1 MIEHL
6 LATYGYLALL
16 GLVFLESLG
25 VPLPGETALLTA
37 AAVSATGRL
46 AFPGVLVAA
55 AAGAIMGDACG
66 YWIGRLGGLR
76 LLRRYGRLVRLD
88 DRKLEKGRRFFQ
100 RHGGKT
106 VFLGRFVALLR
117 TTAALLAGVSCMPYL
132 RFTLFNAAGG
142 VCWTALVGTLGYA
155 FGRNLPAVER
165 WIAQAGAMAVLLLAL
180 LVALPFLAGW
190 IIRNRSAILG
200 AVTRILDRAGISRAL
215 QAMARR
221 FPRSSAFLGRR
232 FSTAEYL
239 GLHLTLG
246 LLLSLAALW
255 VFAGIAEDV
264 IHHDPITQF
273 DLEVAHALHSYNSSA
288 VLSIATTLTL
298 AGSPVVIVPLALV
311 VGAILIQRR
320 QWIFLWGWLTA
331 LAGGAALDTALKMLF
346 RRPRPVWEDPWAVAH
361 GWSFPSG
368 HAMGS
373 LVAYGMIAYLAVG
386 TRREWSLK
394 IAVIGGL
401 SLLILL
407 IGLTRLYLGVHY
419 FSDVIGGYA
428 AGAVWLASCISACEV
443 ARRRSRSRAAAPAG
457 E

>member
-6 LATYGYLALL
+6 LASYGYLALL

-37 AAVSATGRL
+37 AALSATGRL

-55 AAGAIMGDACG
+55 ATGAIAGDACG

-76 LLRRYGRLVRLD
+76 LLQRYGRLVRLD

-106 VFLGRFVALLR
+106 VFLGRFVAILR

-142 VCWTALVGTLGYA
+142 ICWTALVGTLGYG
-155 FGRNLPAVER
+155 FGRNLRAVER

-180 LVALPFLAGW
+180 LIALPFLVGW
-190 IIRNRSAILG
+190 IIRNRSAILA
-200 AVTRILDRAGISRAL
+200 AVTRTLDRVGISRAL

-255 VFAGIAEDV
+255 VFANIAEDV

-273 DLEVAHALHSYNSSA
+273 DLTFAHALHSYNSNA

-298 AGSPVVIVPLALV
+298 AGSPVVILPLALI

-320 QWIFLWGWLTA
+320 QWIFLWGWLTG
-331 LAGGAALDTALKMLF
+331 LAGGAALDTALKMMF
-346 RRPRPVWEDPWAVAH
+346 RRPRPVWETPWAVAH

-373 LVAYGMIAYLAVG
+373 LVAYGMIAYLAVA
-386 TRREWSLK
+386 TRREWSLR
-394 IAVIGGL
+394 IAVIGGS

-419 FSDVIGGYA
+419 FSDVMGGYA

-443 ARRRSRSRAAAPAG
+443 ARRRSRSRAAAGA
-457 E
+457 

>member
-37 AAVSATGRL
+37 AALSATGRL

-55 AAGAIMGDACG
+55 AAGAIAGDACG

-76 LLRRYGRLVRLD
+76 LLQRYGRLVRLD

-117 TTAALLAGVSCMPYL
+117 TTAALLAGVSRMPYL

-142 VCWTALVGTLGYA
+142 ICWTTLVGALGYA

-180 LVALPFLAGW
+180 VVALPFLGGW
-190 IIRNRSAILG
+190 IIGNRRAILG
-200 AVTRILDRAGISRAL
+200 AVTRTLDHVGITRAL
-215 QAMARR
+215 QAIARR

-239 GLHLTLG
+239 GLHLTIG

-273 DLEVAHALHSYNSSA
+273 DIELANALHSYNSSA
-288 VLSIATTLTL
+288 VLSTALALTL
-298 AGSPVVIVPLALV
+298 AGSPMVIVPLALV

-320 QWIFLWGWLTA
+320 QWIFLWGWLSA
-331 LAGGAALDTALKMLF
+331 LAGGAALDAALKMLF
-346 RRPRPVWEDPWAVAH
+346 QRPRPVWEDPWAVAQ

-373 LVAYGMIAYLAVG
+373 LLTYGMIAYLAVA
-386 TRREWSLK
+386 TRPQWSLR
-394 IAVIGGL
+394 IAVIGGM

-419 FSDVIGGYA
+419 FSDVMGGYA
-428 AGAVWLASCISACEV
+428 AGAVWLTSCISACEV
-443 ARRRSRSRAAAPAG
+443 ARRRSRSRAQTAG
-457 E
+457 A

>member
-6 LATYGYLALL
+6 LATYGYLALF
-16 GLVFLESLG
+16 GLVFMESLG

-37 AAVSATGRL
+37 AALSATGRL

-55 AAGAIMGDACG
+55 AAGAITGDACG
-66 YWIGRLGGLR
+66 YWIGRLGGLS
-76 LLRRYGRLVRLD
+76 LLRRYGRLVHLD
-88 DRKLEKGRRFFQ
+88 DRTLERGRRFFQ

-117 TTAALLAGVSCMPYL
+117 TTAALLAGVNCMPYL

-142 VCWTALVGTLGYA
+142 ICWTTLVGALGYG

-180 LVALPFLAGW
+180 LVALPFVGGW
-190 IIRNRSAILG
+190 IVRHRQEIVAAVIRTLERLG
-200 AVTRILDRAGISRAL
+200 VGRATRAV
-215 QAMARR
+215 ARR
-221 FPRSSAFLGRR
+221 FPRSWAFLGRR

-239 GLHLTLG
+239 GLHLTIG

-255 VFAGIAEDV
+255 IFASIAEDV

-273 DLEVAHALHSYNSSA
+273 DVELAYALHSHSSTA
-288 VLSIATTLTL
+288 GLTIATTLTL
-298 AGSPVVIVPLALV
+298 AGSPRVIVPLALV
-311 VGAILIQRR
+311 VGAILIHRR
-320 QWIFLWGWLTA
+320 QWIFLWGWVTA
-331 LAGGAALDTALKMLF
+331 LAGGAALDGALKILF
-346 RRPRPVWEDPWAVAH
+346 RRPRPLWEDPWAVAH

-368 HAMGS
+368 HALGS
-373 LVAYGMIAYLAVG
+373 LVTYGMIAYLAVA
-386 TRREWSLK
+386 TRHEWSFRV
-394 IAVIGGL
+394 AVIGAMT
-401 SLLILL
+401 LLIIL

-428 AGAVWLASCISACEV
+428 AGAVWLASCISGCEV
-443 ARRRSRSRAAAPAG
+443 ARRRSRSRAHAVG
-457 E
+457 G